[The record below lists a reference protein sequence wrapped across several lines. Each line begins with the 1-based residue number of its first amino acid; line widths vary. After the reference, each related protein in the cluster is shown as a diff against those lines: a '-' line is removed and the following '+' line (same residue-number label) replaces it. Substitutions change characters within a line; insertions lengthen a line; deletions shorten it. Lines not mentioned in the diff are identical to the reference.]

1 MAGKKYVSPEN
12 LEATESQLKAWIVDK
27 IKTAIDQLVDGAPEA
42 LDTLKEISEYIS
54 EHTTEYEALLAI
66 VSDKASQTDL
76 TALQTA
82 VANLQTQIIGVTH
95 SHSNKDILDATT
107 ASFTTELLTKLNS
120 LVNYD
125 DTELAARVQATE
137 ETAHSHSNKLILDGT
152 TASYTSEEQ
161 TKLAGIDEGANKTT
175 VDTALS
181 STSTNP
187 VQNKVINAKIT
198 SLEEL
203 AEAAQEDID
212 TLAASITPMTDLEV
226 TEMFNRVFNA
236 EE

>member
-1 MAGKKYVSPEN
+1 MAEVKYVSPEN
-12 LEATESQLKAWIVDK
+12 LEATENQLKTWITDK

-42 LDTLKEISEYIS
+42 LDTLKEISDYIS
-54 EHTTEYEALLAI
+54 THKSEYDALLAL
-66 VSDKASQTDL
+66 VGDKASQADL
-76 TALQTA
+76 TALQAVVTA
-82 VANLQTQIIGVTH
+82 LQATVTASTHTHDNLAV
-95 SHSNKDILDATT
+95 LDATT